1 MDLVASTMQSVAL
14 NFVAASVYQMMR
26 GGTIVTTFLFSV
38 LLLRMKA
45 LRRQWIGSMLTVV
58 GILIMEYGTISIPP
72 HLRYPLAKTMYF
84 LIDLVLVNSW
94 LYSTCCFSFWKWISI
109 RLLYVIP
116 ISGNKRLKML
126 LAFKYL
132 C

>member
-58 GILIMEYGTISIPP
+58 GILIIGVSHYIYSSSSSIS
-72 HLRYPLAKTMYF
+72 TGENN
-84 LIDLVLVNSW
+84 V
-94 LYSTCCFSFWKWISI
+94 FSH
-109 RLLYVIP
+109 
-116 ISGNKRLKML
+116 
-126 LAFKYL
+126 
-132 C
+132 